1 MYSFMVYLP
10 VQILHIRVGH
20 LSYSSYVCCTRISPE
35 MSSNFVSFRFY
46 SAEISCALN
55 FLHER
60 GEEKSI
66 AKYLPGQIEII
77 VHSHGFPRAQITNE
91 KRLFSL
97 SELCFII
104 N

>member
-1 MYSFMVYLP
+1 MYSFVVYLP

-20 LSYSSYVCCTRISPE
+20 LSYSSYFCCTRISPE
-35 MSSNFVSFRFY
+35 MSSYFVFFRFY

-60 GEEKSI
+60 GEEESI

-77 VHSHGFPRAQITNE
+77 SICPGRYYNYYNSQSWLSMSTN
-91 KRLFSL
+91 
-97 SELCFII
+97 
-104 N
+104 NQ